1 MTDAIINRHIHKL
14 QGLEINNKNQIVGI
28 NDHVVYGEIDD
39 AYFWNFYFRKN
50 GKPEILKP
58 ENIETVVLSSGLV
71 TITFNT
77 GRTPLQ
83 FTKKGK
89 VKSSEAAN
97 PKIGIGDGF
106 GGNVAAAKVE
116 AATPD
121 DEPIDFDDPTED
133 STLVPVATPQSNM
146 NGKIGKGLSFEID
159 PNFKAQKN
167 LVDKDGFCF
176 AHYTENNHVIHFE
189 NWNGKYSKHGKLTT
203 TDKEILSIELT
214 KDDERTVKVSYEN
227 GQVGYFL
234 GSVPAGVSFGQ
245 ILEETPFNKKR
256 PRRMDVN
263 TILQAY
269 YKGRMAL
276 RDSTPSIKING
287 EWVSYSQ
294 SKHFRILLSESD
306 EVIRQTYQSILG
318 QEDFEN
324 FNYQIPRAEYPEIL
338 SMLFNQEQQD
348 TFLEWVKSEEWDGI
362 DRLSTLH
369 KAIGLT
375 STPFNEQ
382 PIVSSDDDDRYC
394 MAIVHMIIVG
404 AVQRHIE
411 PFIQDFV
418 PVIVGA
424 QGCGKSST
432 LRALAGCFD
441 DPTKGWYYGQSGSI
455 NPDNNGREFYRPQLG
470 KAIVELVEID
480 RLLKKDSTGL
490 IKALLERPDAYYNE
504 KHEKTMTQKYLTA
517 FVTGTTNFERILID
531 NSGNRR
537 FAIVYM
543 NQQEDTPNR
552 ESLKGVDNFEYTNA
566 PLYLRY
572 HPEYVQQLYAQA
584 YYELMEN
591 DEPYDFFVDR
601 GNKEDIFTKVQKKL
615 NLLALKE
622 PENMDVF
629 VGFMRAKC
637 EENIYKVCNW
647 VEIKTQFILEN
658 EKMMNKFQ
666 FETLFKSFKENPKR
680 FGFSEYGTFRINKD
694 KTVRGYTLIDSDMAI
709 NFSENY
715 NEIVD

>member
-1 MTDAIINRHIHKL
+1 MTDAIISRHIHKL

-58 ENIETVVLSSGLV
+58 ENIENIVLSSGLV

-97 PKIGIGDGF
+97 PNMGIGDGF
-106 GGNVAAAKVE
+106 GWNVAAAKVE

-121 DEPIDFDDPTED
+121 DEPIDSDEPIED
-133 STLVPVATPQSNM
+133 STPVPAAKPQANM
-146 NGKIGKGLSFEID
+146 DGKIGKGLSFEID

-167 LVDKDGFCF
+167 LVDKDGFCY

-189 NWNGKYSKHGKLTT
+189 SWNGNYPKHGKIATV
-203 TDKEILSIELT
+203 DKEILSIELT
-214 KDDERTVKVSYEN
+214 KDDERTIKVTYGN
-227 GQVGYFL
+227 GQNGYFI
-234 GSVPAGVSFGQ
+234 GSVPAGLGFGQ
-245 ILEETPFNKKR
+245 IVEETPFKYP
-256 PRRMDVN
+256 PRRNHVD
-263 TILQAY
+263 TILKAY

-287 EWVSYSQ
+287 EWVNYTQ
-294 SKHFRILLSESD
+294 SRHLRMLLSESD
-306 EVIRQTYQSILG
+306 EAIRQTYQSIMS
-318 QEDFEN
+318 QDDFEN
-324 FNYQIPRAEYPEIL
+324 YRYQIPRTEFPDIL
-338 SMLFNQEQQD
+338 SMLFNEDQQD
-348 TFLEWVKSEEWDGI
+348 TFLEWVTSEEWDGI

-382 PIVSSDDDDRYC
+382 PIVNRDDDDRYC
-394 MAIVHMIIVG
+394 MAIVRMIIVG
-404 AVQRHIE
+404 AVQRHIV
-411 PFIQDFV
+411 PYIQDIV
-418 PVIVGA
+418 PVIVGM

-441 DPTKGWYYGQSGSI
+441 DPTKGWYYGQVGSI
-455 NPDNNGREFYRPQLG
+455 NPDHDGREFYRPQFG

-490 IKALLERPDAYYNE
+490 IKGLLEKPDAYYNE
-504 KHEKTMTQKYLTA
+504 KNEKGMTKKYLSA

-543 NQQEDTPNR
+543 NQQMDTPNR
-552 ESLKGVDNFEYTNA
+552 ESLKGVDNFAYTNA

-584 YYELMEN
+584 YKEYVEN
-591 DEPYDFFVDR
+591 DEPWDFFVER
-601 GNKEDIFTKVQKKL
+601 ENKENDIFTKVQNRL

-622 PENMDVF
+622 PENMDIF
-629 VGFMRAKC
+629 VGFMRSKC
-637 EENIYKVCNW
+637 EENIYNVCNW
-647 VEIKTQFILEN
+647 VEIKTEFVLSN

-680 FGFSEYGTFRINKD
+680 FGFSDYGTFRIAND
-694 KTVRGYTLIDSDMAI
+694 KTVKGYRLIDKDIAI
-709 NFSENY
+709 NFTENY
-715 NEIVD
+715 NEISN